1 MLSGFSHV
9 RLFVTLWIV
18 ACQSSSVHGVL
29 QEGILK
35 WVAMSLRHDPLPRDL
50 PDPRI
55 EPMSPV
61 APAMQPYSLPLSH
74 WGGLILLI
82 AGQNHLEVSPE
93 LKWAATELK
102 RGPPVLGG
110 GVGERTASGRQGQAH
125 SVAPRFQA

>member
-9 RLFVTLWIV
+9 RLFVTLWTV

-61 APAMQPYSLPLSH
+61 APAMQPYSLLLSH

-93 LKWAATELK
+93 LKRAATNEAHLCW
-102 RGPPVLGG
+102 
-110 GVGERTASGRQGQAH
+110 GVGWERELLPGDRDRPIQ
-125 SVAPRFQA
+125 